1 MCACREGINP
11 PQALDGLPRRAKL
24 SLAVGSCASR
34 GSNPVPRSSATGSS
48 RTTGGAT
55 PRPGLPWGL
64 RCAPEGQGSLSVFPR
79 LLYFAEQPARVFRP
93 LQKPDQSG
101 DSQGQSFLRA

>member
-48 RTTGGAT
+48 RTTDGAT
-55 PRPGLPWGL
+55 PRPGLPWASDMPPKG
-64 RCAPEGQGSLSVFPR
+64 RDR
-79 LLYFAEQPARVFRP
+79 
-93 LQKPDQSG
+93 
-101 DSQGQSFLRA
+101 